1 MRVRFRVGIAT
12 ACAALAVAAC
22 DGANAFT
29 GSTFGSSGGGAAS
42 VGTIQGQ
49 VTADGSGRGGIS
61 VILVGQ
67 DSTVTNGAGVFT
79 FSNVPASTYQVAVQV
94 PIGFQLAAGQTG
106 TRAVTVTD
114 GGTSGVTFILQST
127 TTVTP

>member
-1 MRVRFRVGIAT
+1 MRLQIGIAAVCT
-12 ACAALAVAAC
+12 ALAVAAC

-29 GSTFGSSGGGAAS
+29 GDFGRTGGGAGG

-49 VTADGSGRGGIS
+49 VTADGAGAGGVS

-79 FSNVPASTYQVAVQV
+79 FSNVPSSTYSVAVQV
-94 PIGFQLAAGQTG
+94 PIGFALAAGQTG
-106 TRAVTVTD
+106 TRTVTVTD
-114 GGTSGVTFILQST
+114 GATTGVTFVLQST
-127 TTVTP
+127 TTVP

>member
-1 MRVRFRVGIAT
+1 MRVRLKLGIAA
-12 ACAALAVAAC
+12 ACTVLAAAAC

-29 GSTFGSSGGGAAS
+29 GSEFGRNGGGAAG

-49 VTADGSGRGGIS
+49 VTEDGAGAGGVS

-79 FSNVPASTYQVAVQV
+79 FTSVPSSTYSVAVQV
-94 PIGFQLAAGQTG
+94 PLGFALVAGQTA
-106 TRAVTVTD
+106 TRTVTVTD
-114 GGTSGVTFILQST
+114 GATTGVTFNLQST
-127 TTVTP
+127 TTVP